1 MIRLN
6 MVSLRLNLQLTR
18 RSKSSLMSKAQM
30 AGKCVALAVTGSIAA
45 YKAVGLL
52 RLLTQQGATV
62 RVVMTESATRF
73 VPPLTFEVLSGSP
86 VTSDLFS
93 GHQDMRHLSLTEQAD
108 LMLVAPCTANT
119 LAKLALGLADN
130 VLGTMALTLQ
140 CPMVICPAMDGEMWA
155 HPTVQGH
162 VKTLQSRGA
171 IIVEP
176 ENGELASGQWGQGR
190 LAAEE
195 TILAAVHEVLQPRRD
210 WLGERIL
217 LSAGPTREPIDPV
230 RFLSNGS
237 SGKMGYAIAEAAA
250 ARGAEVV
257 LVSGPT
263 QLQCPK
269 GVTRVPVVT
278 ADEMLQALTARFD
291 WATTLIMAAAV
302 GDFRAKE
309 PQACK
314 VKKDQWKG
322 ESLPLER
329 TPDILLA
336 LSAQRTHQRMIGFA
350 AETDALI
357 EHGQTKLH
365 NKHLDMLIVNQV
377 GGEQSAFGNDSNEV
391 IVLTPNSAPFPIL
404 RMPKRQLADV
414 LLDRMKTLAVSP
426 QSQPS
431 PS

>member
-1 MIRLN
+1 
-6 MVSLRLNLQLTR
+6 
-18 RSKSSLMSKAQM
+18 
-30 AGKCVALAVTGSIAA
+30 
-45 YKAVGLL
+45 
-52 RLLTQQGATV
+52 
-62 RVVMTESATRF
+62 
-73 VPPLTFEVLSGSP
+73 
-86 VTSDLFS
+86 
-93 GHQDMRHLSLTEQAD
+93 MRHLSLTEQAD
-108 LMLVAPCTANT
+108 VMLVAPCTANT

-130 VLGTMALTLQ
+130 VLVTMALTLQ
-140 CPMVICPAMDGEMWA
+140 CPMVICPAMDGEMWS

-176 ENGELASGQWGQGR
+176 ENGALASGQWGQGR

-195 TILAAVHEVLQPRRD
+195 TILATVQHVLQPRRD
-210 WLGERIL
+210 WLGERVLI
-217 LSAGPTREPIDPV
+217 SAGPTREPIDPV

-237 SGKMGYAIAEAAA
+237 SGKMGFAMAEAAA

-263 QLQCPK
+263 QLECPK

-309 PQACK
+309 SHSHK

-322 ESLPLER
+322 EALPLER

-350 AETDALI
+350 AETDDLI
-357 EHGQTKLH
+357 EYGQTKLQ
-365 NKHLDMLIVNQV
+365 NKQLNMLIVNQV
-377 GGEQSAFGNDSNEV
+377 GGEHSAFGNDSNEV
-391 IVLTPNSAPFPIL
+391 IVLTPNSSPSPIP

-414 LLDRMKTLAVSP
+414 LLDRVKTLSVAS

-431 PS
+431 ASYPTS

>member
-1 MIRLN
+1 MTN
-6 MVSLRLNLQLTR
+6 SQL
-18 RSKSSLMSKAQM
+18 
-30 AGKCVALAVTGSIAA
+30 AGKRVVLAVTGSIAA
-45 YKAVGLL
+45 YKAIGLL

-62 RVVMTESATRF
+62 DVVMTESATRF
-73 VPPLTFEVLSGSP
+73 VAPLTFEVLSGSA

-108 LMLVAPCTANT
+108 VMLVAPCTANT

-130 VLGTMALTLQ
+130 VLVTMALTLQ
-140 CPMVICPAMDGEMWA
+140 CPMVICPAMDGEMWS

-195 TILAAVHEVLQPRRD
+195 TILATVQHVLQPRRD
-210 WLGERIL
+210 WLGERVLI
-217 LSAGPTREPIDPV
+217 SAGPTREPIDPV

-237 SGKMGYAIAEAAA
+237 SGKMGFAMAEAAA

-263 QLQCPK
+263 QLECPK

-309 PQACK
+309 SHSHK

-322 ESLPLER
+322 EALPLER

-350 AETDALI
+350 AETDDLI
-357 EHGQTKLH
+357 EYGQTKLQ
-365 NKHLDMLIVNQV
+365 NKQLNMLIVNQV
-377 GGEQSAFGNDSNEV
+377 GGEHSAFGNDSNEV
-391 IVLTPNSAPFPIL
+391 IVLTPNSSPSPIP

-414 LLDRMKTLAVSP
+414 LLDRVKTLSVAS

-431 PS
+431 ASYPTS